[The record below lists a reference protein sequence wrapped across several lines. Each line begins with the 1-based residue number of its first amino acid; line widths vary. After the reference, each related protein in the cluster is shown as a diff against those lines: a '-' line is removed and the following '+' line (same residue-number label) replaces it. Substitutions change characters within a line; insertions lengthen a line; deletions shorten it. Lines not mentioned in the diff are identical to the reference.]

1 MSPNI
6 RSERLAKY
14 FGAVVHGK
22 QSVQDPSN
30 FKRFIEAILDQSDRS
45 NVVQRI
51 ISSQSA
57 LNALRNGLR
66 FNLTP
71 VFINGYT
78 ANLIQY
84 LNNRDVKLLC
94 NGQFL
99 EQLLLIIL
107 EPRTLWGAFLEAFRT
122 RRLEEHAIQA
132 LCWLMTELLSLPTSY
147 GVDVRADA
155 QTVLNDGSLLS
166 SPLAEMRNWSHK
178 IKYCLEMKSSAAT
191 VQDSEITAGGRHD
204 NDFADFRLTAIFPTA
219 DEMGCTEKP
228 FYRRAEDI
236 ALLPNDQRI
245 AGHVDNQFR
254 LLREDMLSELRDD
267 FQVTNGKKKGR
278 RSALHLKNLFLA
290 QIRCTSGGTPSRLRP
305 CTIGVTAQHGLG
317 KLKDLPK
324 DGRKKFLQNTPQF
337 VKHRAFG
344 CLIRDTELVAFATIE
359 RDIDELVSDPPVV
372 MLRISG
378 EEALKKSLLYLK
390 LYHDVEFLL
399 VDTAMF
405 AYEPVLKCLQ
415 ERIELPLT
423 EELFLYEKDQPV
435 QESSLAPWD
444 VVSKLKK
451 EYGCNIQRI
460 LKTSTPVT
468 LDSSQLD
475 SLLAGL
481 TQRVSLI
488 QGPPGTGKSFIG
500 ALLAKALHGNTK
512 DKILVMCYTNHA
524 LDQFLEEL
532 LDIGIDASAMVRLGS
547 KSTGR
552 TEQLGLYKQ
561 HSSYRR
567 DANTWNTI
575 NSLEADGD
583 NQKTALNDS
592 FEAYKN
598 LAANAAS
605 ILDYLEFEEPEY
617 FEALTVPQD
626 ENDMTMVIQGGKA
639 ARKEYLYGR
648 WINNQNAGVYT
659 DLLPRN
665 SRDIWELDIKI
676 REEKDR
682 SWKRALL
689 SEQAESLGVRIA
701 LFDKC
706 QSRLS
711 ATLGEKNRE
720 ILKSKRIIGCTTTA
734 AAMYSE
740 DIRHASPGI
749 VLLEEAGEILESHVL
764 TAMTPETKHL
774 ILIGDH
780 QQLRPKINSYSLST
794 EKGDGYDLNV
804 SLFERL
810 IHAGF
815 PHTTLNKQHRMCP
828 EISSLVRNLTYPG
841 LEDDKKT
848 KNRPRPRGLCDRV
861 IFFHHQNAEDMFN
874 EVSDRRDENSKG
886 SKKNVFEAEIVLK
899 IVKYLG
905 QQGYGTDKL
914 VVLTPYLG
922 QLSLL
927 RDTLSKQNDPVLN
940 DLDSHDLV
948 KAGLLSHAGASHNK
962 RPIKL
967 STVDN
972 FQGEESEIVI
982 ASLTRS
988 NESGDI
994 GFMAAPERLNV
1005 LLSRA
1010 RNVLILVGNSKTFV
1024 SSRKGRKYWKPF
1036 IDQLKEDGH
1045 LYDGLPVQC
1054 EQHPQTN
1061 AILRTVE
1068 DFNRECPDG
1077 GCSAPCGVKLSCGL
1091 HDCPSKCHQL
1101 TDHSKMKCTKIVA
1114 WKCPRGHCLSVSCSQ
1129 AKRSCRFCILED
1141 QVKERKRK
1149 RDLELEAERQR
1160 KQNEYAQQLLEAQE
1174 EAAHL
1179 RRVQRD
1185 VYDEAERARVL
1196 EQTRQEI
1203 EDLRNP
1209 PKLAPLQSPAP
1220 LAPSQSPYQSLSQSP
1235 CLIQNLTSGAATSTI
1250 SNITATGTDSSKTTT
1265 PTRSVEPTS
1274 RQTMPP
1280 PKRSAAKTNWDH
1292 QKEFF
1297 NAQSQEIDKLIDMIG
1312 LESVKEK
1319 FLSSKAQVDVAV
1331 RQNVDLSSYRYGS
1344 VLLGNPG
1351 TGKTTVARLY
1361 AKFLSSMGIIPGDK
1375 FIETTGSRLASDGVK
1390 DCQKIIENL
1399 LKDGGGAIF
1408 IDEAYQ
1414 LVGDGYGGKQV
1425 LDFLLAEVENLTGKI
1440 VFILAGY
1447 QRQMEKFFAH
1457 NPGLPSRF
1465 PHELRFEDFD
1475 DTELMQILVGCI
1487 EKTYK
1492 KQMKVEDNL
1501 GGLYCR
1507 IVARRIGRGRGR
1519 EGFANARAVENA
1531 MAKISKRQAA
1541 RLNQERQQG
1550 SGGKI
1555 DDFFLS
1561 KEDMIGP
1568 NPSQALQSSAAWKKL
1583 QTMIGLD
1590 AVKKTVQAIL
1600 DTMRYN
1606 YQRELDEKPLVEY
1619 GLNKV
1624 FLGNPGTG
1632 KTSIAKIYGQILV
1645 DIGFLSNGEVVVKNP
1660 SDFVGAVIGE
1670 SEKNTKGILASTL
1683 GKVLV
1688 IDEAYGLFAGGT
1700 SDGTGSKSDMFRA
1713 AVIDTIVAE
1722 VQSTPGEDR
1731 CVLLLGYTDRM
1742 EEMFQKVNP
1751 GLSRRFPMD
1760 QAFVFEDF
1768 TSGELDSILDLK
1780 LKEQGFGITDRS
1792 RRVILEMLERSRN
1805 RANFGNAGEI
1815 DNLLNTAKMRY
1826 QKRLS
1831 SATRP
1836 SSVPDSVLD
1845 APDFDED
1852 FDRADREESVAKM
1865 FEGVIGCDGIVAKLE
1880 GYRQM
1885 VQSLRRLDLDPRS
1898 QLPFNFVF
1906 RGPPG
1911 TGKTST
1917 ARKMGQVYY
1926 DLSLLASNEVIE
1938 TSATDLVGQ
1947 YIGHTGPKTQQVLER
1962 GLGKVLF
1969 IDEAYRLAEGQFA
1982 KEAMDEIVDA
1992 ITKPKFAQKLI
2003 IILAGYDKDI
2013 NQLMSVNP
2021 GLTSRF
2027 PESIQFD
2034 PLSSTDCIK
2043 LMYELLLKEKKELS
2057 SKSQAQFDLVCL
2069 ESPDFEF
2076 QNGISERFDKLSE
2089 SAGWANARDVGTVT
2103 KTIFGKTLQS
2113 ASGKRLVLSQDTVLD
2128 ALDSMI
2134 NERSS
2139 RDVYPQKPPSP
2150 IMKARAQ
2157 TDLAIRT
2164 KPSSNSATKVDT
2176 QAPVNGDIASP
2187 TEPDT
2192 AEPETDKPATTK
2204 RDDGVTDEVWAQL
2217 EKKKALAEAKEKEY
2231 LSLKAEEEEKERKV
2245 LELRAAEEKAARE
2258 LEEAKR
2264 RADEEAE
2271 RRLEQARIQHELE
2284 RRRQEEIL
2292 EAIRKQRE
2300 ALAEARR
2307 KEQAV
2312 QAKLRT
2318 MGVCVAGFQWIKQSG
2333 GYRCAGGSHWVS
2345 DAQLGIS

>member
-1 MSPNI
+1 MSTNV

-14 FGAVVHGK
+14 FGAVIHGK
-22 QSVQDPSN
+22 QEVQDLSN
-30 FKRFIEAILDQSDRS
+30 FKRFIEAVLDKS
-45 NVVQRI
+45 NPGIVVQQI
-51 ISSQSA
+51 ISSKSA
-57 LNALRNGLR
+57 LEALQIGLR
-66 FNLTP
+66 LNLTP

-78 ANLIQY
+78 AKLIQY
-84 LNNRDVKLLC
+84 LNHREVKLLC

-107 EPRTLWGAFLEAFRT
+107 EPRILWGAFLEAFRT
-122 RRLEEHAIQA
+122 RKLDEHAIQA
-132 LCWLMTELLSLPTSY
+132 LCWLMTELLSLPASR
-147 GVDVRADA
+147 GVDIRADA
-155 QTVLNDGSLLS
+155 QTILDDGSPFLQ
-166 SPLAEMRNWSHK
+166 
-178 IKYCLEMKSSAAT
+178 MKSPAT
-191 VQDSEITAGGRHD
+191 TLQHSEITAGGRHD

-236 ALLPNDQRI
+236 AALSSGQRI

-267 FQVTNGKKKGR
+267 LQIARGTKKGR
-278 RSALHLKNLFLA
+278 RSAFHLRNLFLA
-290 QIRCTSGGTPSRLRP
+290 RIRCTSGTKDRLRP
-305 CTIGVTAQHGLG
+305 CTIGVTAQYGLE
-317 KLKDLPK
+317 KLTSLSV
-324 DGRKKFLQNTPQF
+324 DGRKDFLKNAPQF
-337 VKHRAFG
+337 VKHRAF
-344 CLIRDTELVAFATIE
+344 
-359 RDIDELVSDPPVV
+359 VV
-372 MLRISG
+372 MLRITG

-390 LYHDVEFLL
+390 LYQDVEFLL

-405 AYEPVLKCLQ
+405 AYEPILKCLQ
-415 ERIELPLT
+415 ERIDMPLT
-423 EELFLYEKDQPV
+423 EELFLYERDQPV
-435 QESSLAPWD
+435 QDSSLAPWK
-444 VVSKLKK
+444 VVNKLKE
-451 EYGCNIQRI
+451 EYGCNVQGT
-460 LKTSTPVT
+460 LKTSMSVT

-500 ALLAKALHGNTK
+500 ALLAKALHDNSK

-524 LDQFLEEL
+524 LDQFLEDL
-532 LDIGIDASAMVRLGS
+532 LDIGINPSDIVRLGS
-547 KSTGR
+547 KSSQR
-552 TEQLGLYKQ
+552 TEPLGLFKQ

-567 DANTWNTI
+567 NQTTWNTI
-575 NSLEADGD
+575 NSLEADG
-583 NQKTALNDS
+583 NEQKDKLHDS
-592 FEAYKN
+592 FQAYKK
-598 LAANAAS
+598 LGANAES

-617 FEALTVPQD
+617 FEALTVPEG
-626 ENDMTMVIQGGKA
+626 ENGMIMVTKRGRPMK
-639 ARKEYLYGR
+639 KNYLYGR
-648 WINNQNAGVYT
+648 WISNQDPGVCS
-659 DLLPRN
+659 DLLPARC
-665 SRDIWELDIKI
+665 RDIWSLDQKI

-701 LFDKC
+701 LFNKC
-706 QSRLS
+706 QTRLS

-815 PHTTLNKQHRMCP
+815 PHTTLSKQHRMCP
-828 EISSLVRNLTYPG
+828 EISSLVRKLTYPD
-841 LEDDKKT
+841 LEDDQKT
-848 KNRPRPRGLCDRV
+848 KNRPQPRGLCDRV
-861 IFFHHQNAEDMFN
+861 IFFHHKNPEDVFV
-874 EVSDRRDENSKG
+874 EVSDRDDENSKG
-886 SKKNVFEAEIVLK
+886 SKRNVFEAEIVLK

-905 QQGYGTDKL
+905 QQGYGTEKL

-927 RDTLSKQNDPVLN
+927 KQTLSKQNDPVLN
-940 DLDSHDLV
+940 DLDSHNLV
-948 KAGLLSHAGASHNK
+948 KAGLMSQAGASHSR

-967 STVDN
+967 STIDN

-988 NESGDI
+988 NNTSDI

-1010 RNVLILVGNSKTFV
+1010 RNVLILVGNSETFV
-1024 SSRKGRKYWKPF
+1024 SSRKGQKHWKPF
-1036 IDQLKEDGH
+1036 IDQLKSEGH
-1045 LYDGLPVQC
+1045 IYDGLPVQC

-1068 DFNRECPDG
+1068 DFDRECPDG
-1077 GCSAPCGVKLSCGL
+1077 GCSTPCGVKLSCGV
-1091 HDCPSKCHQL
+1091 HECPSKCHQL
-1101 TDHSKMKCTKIVA
+1101 TDHSKMKCMKIVK
-1114 WKCPRGHCLSVSCSQ
+1114 WTCPRGHCLSLSCSQ
-1129 AKRSCRFCILED
+1129 VKRSCRFCIQED

-1149 RDLELEAERQR
+1149 RDLELEKERQR
-1160 KQNEYAQQLLEAQE
+1160 KQNERV
-1174 EAAHL
+1174 
-1179 RRVQRD
+1179 RR
-1185 VYDEAERARVL
+1185 DELDDTERARVL
-1196 EQTRQEI
+1196 EQHRQEI

-1209 PKLAPLQSPAP
+1209 PP
-1220 LAPSQSPYQSLSQSP
+1220 
-1235 CLIQNLTSGAATSTI
+1235 TSI
-1250 SNITATGTDSSKTTT
+1250 SSAGIELWNNSNSDSSDTITQS
-1265 PTRSVEPTS
+1265 RSVASDTVTQRASAQPS
-1274 RQTMPP
+1274 RQVMPP
-1280 PKRSAAKTNWDH
+1280 PKISAAKRDWDY
-1292 QKEFF
+1292 QKQFY
-1297 NAQSQEIDKLIDMIG
+1297 NAQSQEIDKLIEMIG
-1312 LESVKEK
+1312 LESVKTK
-1319 FLSSKAQVDVAV
+1319 FLSIKAKVDVSI
-1331 RQNVDLSSYRYGS
+1331 RQNTDLSSHRFGS

-1375 FIETTGSRLASDGVK
+1375 FIETTGSRLANDGVSG
-1390 DCQKIIENL
+1390 CQKTIETL

-1414 LVGDGYGGKQV
+1414 LVGSSFGGTQV
-1425 LDFLLAEVENLTGKI
+1425 LDFLLAEVENLTGKV

-1447 QRQMEKFFAH
+1447 QRPMEKFFAH

-1465 PHELRFEDFD
+1465 PHELKFEDFED
-1475 DTELMQILVGCI
+1475 VELMQILVGWI

-1507 IVARRIGRGRGR
+1507 IVARRIGSGRGR

-1531 MAKISKRQAA
+1531 MSKVSERQAA
-1541 RLNQERQQG
+1541 RLALERRQG
-1550 SGGKI
+1550 SSKI
-1555 DDFFLS
+1555 DDFFFS
-1561 KEDMIGP
+1561 REDMIGP
-1568 NPSQALQSSAAWKKL
+1568 DPSQALKSSNAWKKL

-1590 AVKKTVQAIL
+1590 AVKKTVEAIL

-1619 GLNKV
+1619 SLNKV

-1660 SDFVGAVIGE
+1660 SDFVGSVMGE

-1700 SDGTGSKSDMFRA
+1700 SDGAGSKSDPYRA

-1722 VQSTPGEDR
+1722 VQSTPGDDR
-1731 CVLLLGYTDRM
+1731 CVLLLGYKDLM

-1760 QAFVFEDF
+1760 QAFVFDDF
-1768 TSGELDSILDLK
+1768 TSGELDAILNLK
-1780 LKEQGFGITDRS
+1780 LKEQGFGITDRG
-1792 RRVILEMLERSRN
+1792 RRVVLEMLERARN
-1805 RANFGNAGEI
+1805 RPHFGNAGEI

-1831 SATRP
+1831 SSKRP
-1836 SSVPDSVLD
+1836 GSVPDSILD

-1852 FDRADREESVAKM
+1852 FDRADKKESVAKM
-1865 FEGVIGCDGIVAKLE
+1865 FEGVIGCESIVAKLE
-1880 GYRQM
+1880 GYRQI
-1885 VQSLRRLDLDPRS
+1885 VQSLRRLDLDPRT

-1926 DLSLLASNEVIE
+1926 DMGLLASSEVVE

-1947 YIGHTGPKTQQVLER
+1947 YVGQTGPKTQQVLER

-1969 IDEAYRLAEGQFA
+1969 IDEAYRLAEGHFA
-1982 KEAMDEIVDA
+1982 KEAMDEIVDG
-1992 ITKPKFAQKLI
+1992 ITKPRFAQKLI
-2003 IILAGYDKDI
+2003 IILAGYDSDI
-2013 NQLMSVNP
+2013 NRLMSINP

-2027 PESIQFD
+2027 PESLQFD
-2034 PLSSTDCIK
+2034 PLSPADCIK
-2043 LMYELLLKEKKELS
+2043 LICELLLKEKRDLL

-2076 QNGISERFDKLSE
+2076 TKAMSQRFDRLSKT
-2089 SAGWANARDVGTVT
+2089 AGWANARDVGTLT

-2113 ASGKRLVLSQDTVLD
+2113 SSGKKLVLSKDTVLE

-2134 NERSS
+2134 NERCS
-2139 RDVYPQKPPSP
+2139 REVYPQSPPSTP
-2150 IMKARAQ
+2150 IKMGEQ
-2157 TDLAIRT
+2157 TDLAVRT
-2164 KPSSNSATKVDT
+2164 QPLSKPVTKLENS
-2176 QAPVNGDIASP
+2176 VNGDMASSK
-2187 TEPDT
+2187 ESDMMDS
-2192 AEPETDKPATTK
+2192 ETDKSNTTTI
-2204 RDDGVTDEVWAQL
+2204 RDDGVPDEVWHQL
-2217 EKKKALAEAKEKEY
+2217 EKDKALAEAKEKEY
-2231 LSLKAEEEEKERKV
+2231 LRLKEEEKEQQKKMLKLK
-2245 LELRAAEEKAARE
+2245 LEEEKAARE
-2258 LEEAKR
+2258 LQDAKR
-2264 RADEEAE
+2264 KADEEAQ
-2271 RRLEQARIQHELE
+2271 RRHEEALRQHELE
-2284 RRRQEEIL
+2284 RRRQEAIL
-2292 EAIRKQRE
+2292 EKLRKQQE
-2300 ALAEARR
+2300 ALEEARR
-2307 KEQAV
+2307 KEQAN
-2312 QAKLRT
+2312 QMKLRS
-2318 MGVCVAGFQWIKQSG
+2318 MGVCVAGYQWLKQIG
-2333 GYRCAGGSHWVS
+2333 GYRCAGGAHWVS
-2345 DAQLGIS
+2345 DAQLGSS

>member
-1 MSPNI
+1 MSTNI

-14 FGAVVHGK
+14 FGAVIYGK
-22 QSVQDPSN
+22 QEVRDQNN
-30 FKRFIEAILDQSDRS
+30 FKRFIEAVLDQNDPSI
-45 NVVQRI
+45 VVQRI

-57 LNALRNGLR
+57 LNALQNGLR

-71 VFINGYT
+71 LFINGHT
-78 ANLIQY
+78 AKLIQY
-84 LNNRDVKLLC
+84 LNHPEVKLLC

-99 EQLLLIIL
+99 EQLLLVIL

-122 RRLEEHAIQA
+122 RKLEDHAIHA
-132 LCWLMTELLSLPTSY
+132 LCWLMTELLSLPSSC
-147 GVDVRADA
+147 GVDVRDDA
-155 QTVLNDGSLLS
+155 QTVLNDGSLFS
-166 SPLAEMRNWSHK
+166 SPSVDIRNLGHK
-178 IKYCLEMKSSAAT
+178 IKYRLEMKSSAT
-191 VQDSEITAGGRHD
+191 IVQHSEVTAGGRHD
-204 NDFADFRLTAIFPTA
+204 NDFPDFRSTAIFPTA
-219 DEMGCTEKP
+219 DEMSCTEKP

-236 ALLPNDQRI
+236 TQLSNGQRI
-245 AGHVDNQFR
+245 AAHVDNQFR

-267 FQVTNGKKKGR
+267 LQIARGTKKGR
-278 RSALHLKNLFLA
+278 RSAFHLKNLFLNH
-290 QIRCTSGGTPSRLRP
+290 ISCTSGPQNRLRP
-305 CTIGVTAQHGLG
+305 CTIGVIAQSGLER
-317 KLKDLPK
+317 LKNLSE
-324 DGRKKFLQNTPQF
+324 DGRKKFLKNTPQF

-344 CLIRDTELVAFATIE
+344 CLVRETEIVAFATIE
-359 RDIDELVSDPPVV
+359 REIDELVSDPPVV
-372 MLRISG
+372 MLRIAG
-378 EEALKKSLLYLK
+378 QEALKKSLLYLK
-390 LYHDVEFLL
+390 LYNDVEFLL

-405 AYEPVLKCLQ
+405 AYEPILKCLQ
-415 ERIELPLT
+415 ERVDLPLT
-423 EELFLYEKDQPV
+423 EELFLYERDQPV
-435 QESSLAPWD
+435 KDSSLVPWN
-444 VVSKLKK
+444 VVDKLKK
-451 EYGCNIQRI
+451 EYGCNIQDI
-460 LKTSTPVT
+460 LQTSMPVT

-500 ALLAKALHGNTK
+500 ALLAKALNDNTK

-524 LDQFLEEL
+524 LDQFLEDL
-532 LDIGIDASAMVRLGS
+532 LDIGIDPSAIVRLGS
-547 KSTGR
+547 KSSQRTGP
-552 TEQLGLYKQ
+552 LGLFNQ
-561 HSSYRR
+561 QSSYRR
-567 DANTWNTI
+567 DQTTWNTI
-575 NSLEADGD
+575 NSLETDG
-583 NQKTALNDS
+583 NEQMHSLNDS
-592 FEAYKN
+592 FQEYKN

-617 FEALTVPQD
+617 FAALTVPED
-626 ENDMTMVIQGGKA
+626 EFGMTKVDEHGKA
-639 ARKEYLYGR
+639 IRKDYLYGR
-648 WINNQNAGVYT
+648 WINNQTSGVYS
-659 DLLPRN
+659 DLLPDDCQRV
-665 SRDIWELDIKI
+665 WALDQKI

-689 SEQAESLGVRIA
+689 SEQAESLSVKIA

-711 ATLGEKNRE
+711 ATLGAKNRE

-780 QQLRPKINSYSLST
+780 QQLRPKINSYSLSI

-815 PHTTLNKQHRMCP
+815 PHTTLSKQHRMCP

-841 LEDDKKT
+841 LEDDRKT
-848 KNRPRPRGLCDRV
+848 KNRPKPRGLCDRV
-861 IFFHHQNAEDMFN
+861 IFFHHQNPEDILV
-874 EVSDRRDENSKG
+874 EISDRRDENSKG
-886 SKKNVFEAEIVLK
+886 SKRNLFEAEIVLK

-927 RDTLSKQNDPVLN
+927 KDTLGKQNDPVLN
-940 DLDSHDLV
+940 DIDSYDLV
-948 KAGLLSHAGASHNK
+948 KAGLMSQASASHSK
-962 RPIKL
+962 RQIKL
-967 STVDN
+967 STIDN

-988 NESGDI
+988 NKTGDI

-1010 RNVLILVGNSKTFV
+1010 RNVLILVGNSETFV
-1024 SSRKGRKYWKPF
+1024 SSRKGQKHWKPF
-1036 IDQLKEDGH
+1036 IDQLKSDGH

-1061 AILRTVE
+1061 TILRIVE

-1077 GCSAPCGVKLSCGL
+1077 GCSAPCGVKLSCGV
-1091 HDCPSKCHQL
+1091 HECPSKCHQL
-1101 TDHSKMKCTKIVA
+1101 ADHSKMKCTRIVK
-1114 WKCPRGHCLSVSCSQ
+1114 WKCPRGHSLSVSCSQ
-1129 AKRSCRFCILED
+1129 TKRSCRSCILED
-1141 QVKERKRK
+1141 QVKERKQK
-1149 RDLELEAERQR
+1149 RDLELETERQK
-1160 KQNEYAQQLLEAQE
+1160 KQNEYARQLAEAQE

-1179 RRVQRD
+1179 RRVRC
-1185 VYDEAERARVL
+1185 DEFDDAERERVL
-1196 EQTRQEI
+1196 EQHRRDI
-1203 EDLRNP
+1203 EDLKNP
-1209 PKLAPLQSPAP
+1209 PRPVSP
-1220 LAPSQSPYQSLSQSP
+1220 QRRLSFGETAS
-1235 CLIQNLTSGAATSTI
+1235 TSSTVTEA
-1250 SNITATGTDSSKTTT
+1250 SSDSSN
-1265 PTRSVEPTS
+1265 PITRSPSVEPTS
-1274 RQTMPP
+1274 QQVIPPQKTSIPLQKTSMPP
-1280 PKRSAAKTNWDH
+1280 QKTSAAKKDWEYRKT
-1292 QKEFF
+1292 FF

-1312 LESVKEK
+1312 LESVKTK
-1319 FLSSKAQVDVAV
+1319 FLSIKARVDVAI
-1331 RQNVDLSSYRYGS
+1331 RQNIDLSRDRFGS

-1351 TGKTTVARLY
+1351 SGKTTIARLY

-1375 FIETTGSRLASDGVK
+1375 FIETTGSRLANDGVSG
-1390 DCQKIIENL
+1390 CQKTIETL

-1414 LVGDGYGGKQV
+1414 LVGSNLGGTQV
-1425 LDFLLAEVENLTGKI
+1425 LDFLLAEVENLTGKV

-1447 QRQMEKFFAH
+1447 QRPMEKFFAH

-1465 PHELRFEDFD
+1465 PHELKFEDFD

-1487 EKTYK
+1487 EKTYR

-1507 IVARRIGRGRGR
+1507 IVARRVGRGRGR

-1531 MAKISKRQAA
+1531 MSKISERQAA
-1541 RLNQERQQG
+1541 RLSRERQQG
-1550 SGGKI
+1550 GRKV
-1555 DDFFLS
+1555 DDFFLTN
-1561 KEDMIGP
+1561 EDMIGP
-1568 NPSQALQSSAAWKKL
+1568 DPSQALKSSNAWQKL

-1590 AVKKTVQAIL
+1590 AVKKTVEAIL

-1619 GLNKV
+1619 SLNKV

-1660 SDFVGAVIGE
+1660 SDFVGSVIGE
-1670 SEKNTKGILASTL
+1670 SEKNAKGILASTL

-1700 SDGTGSKSDMFRA
+1700 SNGAGSNSDQYRA

-1722 VQSTPGEDR
+1722 VQSTPGDDR
-1731 CVLLLGYTDRM
+1731 CVLLLGYKDLM

-1751 GLSRRFPMD
+1751 GLSRRFPLD
-1760 QAFVFEDF
+1760 QAFIFEDF
-1768 TSGELDSILDLK
+1768 TSNELDAILDLK
-1780 LKEQGFGITDRS
+1780 LKEQGFGVTDRG
-1792 RRVILEMLERSRN
+1792 RRVVLEMLERSRN
-1805 RANFGNAGEI
+1805 RPHFGNAGEI
-1815 DNLLNTAKMRY
+1815 DNLLNSAKMRY

-1831 SATRP
+1831 SIKRP

-1852 FDRADREESVAKM
+1852 FDRADKKESVAKM
-1865 FEGVIGCDGIVAKLE
+1865 FEGVIGCEDVVAKLE

-1885 VQSLRRLDLDPRS
+1885 VQSLRRLDMDPRS

-1926 DLSLLASNEVIE
+1926 DMGLLASSEVVE

-1947 YIGHTGPKTQQVLER
+1947 YVGQTGPKTQQVLER

-1969 IDEAYRLAEGQFA
+1969 IDEAYRLAEGPFA
-1982 KEAMDEIVDA
+1982 KEAMDEIVDG

-2003 IILAGYDKDI
+2003 IILAGYDEDI
-2013 NQLMSVNP
+2013 NRLMSINP

-2027 PESIQFD
+2027 PESLQFH
-2034 PLSSTDCIK
+2034 PLSPADCIK
-2043 LMYELLLKEKKELS
+2043 LICELLQKEKKDLS
-2057 SKSQAQFDLVCL
+2057 SKSQAQFDIVCV

-2076 QNGISERFDKLSE
+2076 NRGMSQRFDRLSKT
-2089 SAGWANARDVGTVT
+2089 AGWANARDVGTLT

-2113 ASGKRLVLSQDTVLD
+2113 SSGRKLVLSKDTVLD

-2139 RDVYPQKPPSP
+2139 REVYPQNASST
-2150 IMKARAQ
+2150 AAQ
-2157 TDLAIRT
+2157 KDLAIRT
-2164 KPSSNSATKVDT
+2164 QLSSKPVTKLENQGSVNKDVASNKKPETMD
-2176 QAPVNGDIASP
+2176 
-2187 TEPDT
+2187 
-2192 AEPETDKPATTK
+2192 PETDSSTATTK
-2204 RDDGVTDEVWAQL
+2204 RDAGVTDEVWYQL
-2217 EKKKALAEAKEKEY
+2217 QKDMLLAKAKEDEYLRLKEEEQEKEKEI
-2231 LSLKAEEEEKERKV
+2231 LKLKAEEE
-2245 LELRAAEEKAARE
+2245 KAAQE
-2258 LEEAKR
+2258 LEDAKR
-2264 RADEEAE
+2264 RADEDAK
-2271 RRLEQARIQHELE
+2271 RRHEQARLQHELE
-2284 RRRQEEIL
+2284 RRRQE
-2292 EAIRKQRE
+2292 AIIEKLRKQRE
-2300 ALAEARR
+2300 ALDEARR
-2307 KEQAV
+2307 KEQANQV
-2312 QAKLRT
+2312 KLRA
-2318 MGVCVAGFQWIKQSG
+2318 MGVCVMGYRWIKSAG
-2333 GYRCAGGSHWVS
+2333 GYRCAGGAHWVT
-2345 DAQLGIS
+2345 DAQLESS

>member
-1 MSPNI
+1 MSIN
-6 RSERLAKY
+6 RSGRLSKY
-14 FGAVVHGK
+14 FGTVVNGK
-22 QSVQDPSN
+22 QEIQNQND
-30 FKRFIEAILDQSDRS
+30 FKRFIEAILDQ
-45 NVVQRI
+45 NGPGIVVQRV
-51 ISSQSA
+51 ISSQ
-57 LNALRNGLR
+57 NALSAFRNGLR

-78 ANLIQY
+78 AKLIQY
-84 LNNRDVKLLC
+84 LNHREIKLLC

-122 RRLEEHAIQA
+122 RKLEDHAIQA
-132 LCWLMTELLSLPTSY
+132 LCWLMTELLSLPSSC
-147 GVDVRADA
+147 GVDIRADTQA
-155 QTVLNDGSLLS
+155 VLDDGSLFS
-166 SPLAEMRNWSHK
+166 SSSIDIRNFGHK
-178 IKYCLEMKSSAAT
+178 IKHCLEMKSSAT
-191 VQDSEITAGGRHD
+191 TLQNSEITAGGRHD
-204 NDFADFRLTAIFPTA
+204 NDFADFRLTAIFPTT
-219 DEMGCTEKP
+219 DEMGCMEKP

-236 ALLPNDQRI
+236 VQLPSDQRI

-254 LLREDMLSELRDD
+254 LLREDMLSELRDNI
-267 FQVTNGKKKGR
+267 QVAKGTKKGR
-278 RSALHLKNLFLA
+278 RSTFHLRNLFLA
-290 QIRCTSGGTPSRLRP
+290 HICCTSKTSNRLRP
-305 CTIGVTAQHGLG
+305 CTIGVTAQSGLERLT
-317 KLKDLPK
+317 KLPVDN
-324 DGRKKFLQNTPQF
+324 RKRFLRDTPQF

-344 CLIRDTELVAFATIE
+344 CLIRGTEIVAFATIE
-359 RDIDELVSDPPVV
+359 RDIDELVTDPPVV
-372 MLRISG
+372 MLRITG

-390 LYHDVEFLL
+390 LYSDVEYLL

-405 AYEPVLKCLQ
+405 AYEPILRCLQ

-423 EELFLYEKDQPV
+423 EELILYERNQPV
-435 QESSLAPWD
+435 KDSSLVPRNL
-444 VVSKLKK
+444 VNKLKG
-451 EYGCNIQRI
+451 EYGCNVQST
-460 LKTSTPVT
+460 LGTSKPVT

-524 LDQFLEEL
+524 LDQFLEDL
-532 LDIGIDASAMVRLGS
+532 LDIGIDSSAIVRLGS
-547 KSTGR
+547 KSTPR
-552 TEQLGLYKQ
+552 TEPLGLFKQ

-567 DANTWNTI
+567 SQSTWSTI
-575 NSLEADGD
+575 NALEEDGYEQRQSL
-583 NQKTALNDS
+583 DS
-592 FEAYKN
+592 SFQEYKS
-598 LAANAAS
+598 LVANAAS

-617 FEALTVPQD
+617 FTALTVPED
-626 ENDMTMVIQGGKA
+626 ENGMTMVTKGGKSI
-639 ARKEYLYGR
+639 KKSYLYER
-648 WINNQNAGVYT
+648 WIRNEDPGVCT
-659 DLLPRN
+659 DILPAHC
-665 SRDIWELDIKI
+665 RDIWALDQKI
-676 REEKDR
+676 RGEKER

-689 SEQAESLGVRIA
+689 SEQAESLSVSIA

-711 ATLGEKNRE
+711 ATLGERNRE

-740 DIRHASPGI
+740 DIIHASPGI

-764 TAMTPETKHL
+764 TAMTPDTKHL

-780 QQLRPKINSYSLST
+780 QQLRPKINSYTLST

-815 PHTTLNKQHRMCP
+815 PHTTLMKQHRMCP
-828 EISSLVRNLTYPG
+828 EISNLVRNLTYPG

-848 KNRPRPRGLCDRV
+848 KNRPPPRGLCDRI
-861 IFFHHQNAEDMFN
+861 IFFHHKNPEDIVS

-886 SKKNVFEAEIVLK
+886 SKRNSFEAEIVLK

-927 RDTLSKQNDPVLN
+927 RETLSKQNDPILN
-940 DLDSHDLV
+940 DFDSHDLV
-948 KAGLLSHAGASHNK
+948 KAGLLSRAGASHSK
-962 RPIKL
+962 RQINL
-967 STVDN
+967 STIDN

-988 NESGDI
+988 NKTGDI

-1010 RNVLILVGNSKTFV
+1010 RNVLILVGNSETFV
-1024 SSRKGRKYWKPF
+1024 SSRKGQKHWIPF
-1036 IDQLKEDGH
+1036 IDQLKSEGH
-1045 LYDGLPVQC
+1045 LYDGLPVHC

-1061 AILRTVE
+1061 AILRTVD
-1068 DFNRECPDG
+1068 DFARECPDG
-1077 GCSAPCGVKLSCGL
+1077 GCSAPCGAKLSCGV
-1091 HDCPSKCHQL
+1091 HECPSKCHQL
-1101 TDHSKMKCTKIVA
+1101 ADHSKMKCTRPVE
-1114 WKCPRGHCLSVSCSQ
+1114 WKCSRGHTLHLPCSQ

-1141 QVKERKRK
+1141 QVKERRRK
-1149 RDLELEAERQR
+1149 RDLELETERQK
-1160 KQNEYAQQLLEAQE
+1160 KQTEYARQLAEAQE

-1179 RRVQRD
+1179 KRLRRD
-1185 VYDEAERARVL
+1185 EYDDAERARVL
-1196 EQTRQEI
+1196 EQHRQEI
-1203 EDLRNP
+1203 ENLKNLPRP
-1209 PKLAPLQSPAP
+1209 TSP
-1220 LAPSQSPYQSLSQSP
+1220 QRKTSPGIIASAISA
-1235 CLIQNLTSGAATSTI
+1235 IREASTY
-1250 SNITATGTDSSKTTT
+1250 
-1265 PTRSVEPTS
+1265 RSVTVTPS
-1274 RQTMPP
+1274 PSVKSPSGQVMPAQ
-1280 PKRSAAKTNWDH
+1280 KTSAAKNDWEH
-1292 QKEFF
+1292 QKKFY

-1312 LESVKEK
+1312 LESVKAK
-1319 FLSSKAQVDVAV
+1319 FLSIKDKVDVAT
-1331 RQNVDLSSYRYGS
+1331 RQNIDLSRDRYGS

-1351 TGKTTVARLY
+1351 SGKTTVARLY

-1375 FIETTGSRLASDGVK
+1375 FIETTGSRLANDGISG
-1390 DCQKIIENL
+1390 CQKTIDTL

-1414 LVGDGYGGKQV
+1414 LVGGSFGGTQV
-1425 LDFLLAEVENLTGKI
+1425 LDFLLAEIENHTGKV

-1447 QRQMEKFFAH
+1447 QRPMEKFFAH
-1457 NPGLPSRF
+1457 NPGLLSRF
-1465 PHELRFEDFD
+1465 PHEFKFEDFD

-1487 EKTYK
+1487 EKTYR

-1507 IVARRIGRGRGR
+1507 IVARRVGNGRGR

-1531 MAKISKRQAA
+1531 MSKIS
-1541 RLNQERQQG
+1541 ERQTSRISLERRQG
-1550 SGGKI
+1550 GSKV

-1568 NPSQALQSSAAWKKL
+1568 DPSQALKSSNAWQKL
-1583 QTMIGLD
+1583 QTMIGLE
-1590 AVKKTVQAIL
+1590 AVKKTVEAII

-1619 GLNKV
+1619 NLNKV

-1645 DIGFLSNGEVVVKNP
+1645 DIGCLSNGEVVVKNP
-1660 SDFVGAVIGE
+1660 SDFVGSVMGE
-1670 SEKNTKGILASTL
+1670 SENNTKGILASTL

-1700 SDGTGSKSDMFRA
+1700 SDGASSKSDPYRA

-1722 VQSTPGEDR
+1722 VQSTPGDDR
-1731 CVLLLGYTDRM
+1731 CVLVLGYKDLM

-1751 GLSRRFPMD
+1751 GLSRRFPID

-1768 TSGELDSILDLK
+1768 TSSELGAILNLK
-1780 LKEQGFGITDRS
+1780 LKEQGFDITDIG
-1792 RRVILEMLERSRN
+1792 RRVVLEMLERARN
-1805 RANFGNAGEI
+1805 RPHFGNAGEI
-1815 DNLLNTAKMRY
+1815 DNLLNTAKMQY

-1831 SATRP
+1831 STKRP

-1852 FDRADREESVAKM
+1852 FDRADKPDSVAKL
-1865 FEGVIGCDGIVAKLE
+1865 FEGVIGCEDIITKLE
-1880 GYRQM
+1880 SYRQM
-1885 VQSLRRLDLDPRS
+1885 VQSLRRLGMDPRR
-1898 QLPFNFVF
+1898 QVPFNFVF

-1926 DLSLLASNEVIE
+1926 DMGLLASSEVVE

-1947 YIGHTGPKTQQVLER
+1947 YIGQTGPKTQQVLER

-1969 IDEAYRLAEGQFA
+1969 IDEAYRLAEGNFA
-1982 KEAMDEIVDA
+1982 KEAMDEIVDG
-1992 ITKPKFAQKLI
+1992 ITKPRFAQKMI
-2003 IILAGYDKDI
+2003 IILAGYDEDI
-2013 NQLMSVNP
+2013 NRLMSINL

-2027 PESIQFD
+2027 PESLQFD
-2034 PLSSTDCIK
+2034 PLSPADCVK
-2043 LMYELLLKEKKELS
+2043 LMCELLLKEKRDLS
-2057 SKSQAQFDLVCL
+2057 SKSQAQFDLACL
-2069 ESPDFEF
+2069 ESPDFKF
-2076 QNGISERFDKLSE
+2076 MKGMSERFDKLSKT
-2089 SAGWANARDVGTVT
+2089 AGWANARDVGTLT
-2103 KTIFGKTLQS
+2103 NTIFGKTLQAS
-2113 ASGKRLVLSQDTVLD
+2113 SGKRLTLSKDTVFEV
-2128 ALDSMI
+2128 LDSMI

-2139 RDVYPQKPPSP
+2139 REVYPQTPLSIATKPREQ
-2150 IMKARAQ
+2150 I
-2157 TDLAIRT
+2157 DLAIRT
-2164 KPSSNSATKVDT
+2164 KPLSK
-2176 QAPVNGDIASP
+2176 PV
-2187 TEPDT
+2187 TELDSQDSINEDMTSKKEP
-2192 AEPETDKPATTK
+2192 AAMEPEANKSTATTN
-2204 RDDGVTDEVWAQL
+2204 RDSGVTDEVWCQL
-2217 EKKKALAEAKEKEY
+2217 EEDKALAEAKEKEC
-2231 LSLKAEEEEKERKV
+2231 LRLKKEEEEQEKEILKLKAE
-2245 LELRAAEEKAARE
+2245 EEKAARE
-2258 LEEAKR
+2258 LEEAR
-2264 RADEEAE
+2264 RKADEEAK
-2271 RRLEQARIQHELE
+2271 RRHEQARLQHELE
-2284 RRRQEEIL
+2284 RRRQETIL
-2292 EAIRKQRE
+2292 ETLRKQKA

-2307 KEQAV
+2307 KEQAN
-2312 QAKLRT
+2312 QAKLRS

-2333 GYRCAGGSHWVS
+2333 GYRCAGGFHWVS

>member
-1 MSPNI
+1 MSTNI
-6 RSERLAKY
+6 RSTRLRKY
-14 FGAVVHGK
+14 FGSVVHGN
-22 QSVQDPSN
+22 QAVQDLNN
-30 FKRFIEAILDQSDRS
+30 FKRFIEAILDQGDPSI
-45 NVVQRI
+45 VVQRV
-51 ISSQSA
+51 ISSQNA

-78 ANLIQY
+78 AKLIQY
-84 LNNRDVKLLC
+84 LDHREVKLLC

-107 EPRTLWGAFLEAFRT
+107 EPRTLWGAFLEAFRN
-122 RRLEEHAIQA
+122 RKLEDHAIQA
-132 LCWLMTELLSLPTSY
+132 LCWLMTELLSLPPSC
-147 GVDVRADA
+147 GVDIRADA
-155 QTVLNDGSLLS
+155 QAVLDDGSLSS
-166 SPLAEMRNWSHK
+166 SPSVDIRNLGHK
-178 IKYCLEMKSSAAT
+178 IRYYLDMKSPT
-191 VQDSEITAGGRHD
+191 TLQHSEITGGGRHD
-204 NDFADFRLTAIFPTA
+204 NDFSDFRLTAIFPTA

-228 FYRRAEDI
+228 FYRRADDI
-236 ALLPNDQRI
+236 AQLPSGQRI

-267 FQVTNGKKKGR
+267 FQIAKGTKNGR
-278 RSALHLKNLFLA
+278 RPAFHLKNLVLA
-290 QIRCTSGGTPSRLRP
+290 QVCCTSGTSNHLRP
-305 CTIGVTAQHGLG
+305 CTIGVTAKSGLE
-317 KLKDLPK
+317 KLNNLSA
-324 DGRKKFLQNTPQF
+324 DGRKSFLKETPHF

-344 CLIRDTELVAFATIE
+344 CLISDAEIVAFATIE
-359 RDIDELVSDPPVV
+359 RDIDQLISDPPVV
-372 MLRISG
+372 MLRITG
-378 EEALKKSLLYLK
+378 EEALKKSLLSLK
-390 LYHDVEFLL
+390 LYNEVEFLV

-405 AYEPVLKCLQ
+405 AYEPILRCLK

-423 EELFLYEKDQPV
+423 EELFLYERDQPV
-435 QESSLAPWD
+435 KDSSLAPWNM
-444 VVSKLKK
+444 VNKLKRK
-451 EYGCNIQRI
+451 HGCNIQST
-460 LKTSTPVT
+460 LQTSNPVT

-500 ALLAKALHGNTK
+500 ALLAKALHDNTK

-532 LDIGIDASAMVRLGS
+532 LDIGIDSSAIVRLGS
-547 KSTGR
+547 KSTR
-552 TEQLGLYKQ
+552 LTEPLGLFKQ

-567 DANTWNTI
+567 DQATWNTI
-575 NSLEADGD
+575 RALETEGNEQRDTLNS
-583 NQKTALNDS
+583 S
-592 FEAYKN
+592 FQSYKN
-598 LAANAAS
+598 LTANTAS

-617 FEALTVPQD
+617 FAALTVPED
-626 ENDMTMVIQGGKA
+626 ENGMTMITKRGGVF
-639 ARKEYLYGR
+639 GR
-648 WINNQNAGVYT
+648 QHSIVRQM
-659 DLLPRN
+659 PKP
-665 SRDIWELDIKI
+665 S
-676 REEKDR
+676 
-682 SWKRALL
+682 KRYA
-689 SEQAESLGVRIA
+689 
-701 LFDKC
+701 
-706 QSRLS
+706 
-711 ATLGEKNRE
+711 GEKNRE

-780 QQLRPKINSYSLST
+780 QQLRPKINSYSLSV

-810 IHAGF
+810 IVAGF
-815 PHTTLNKQHRMCP
+815 PHTTLIKQHRMCP
-828 EISSLVRNLTYPG
+828 EVSSLVRNLTYPG
-841 LEDDKKT
+841 LEDDQET

-861 IFFHHQNAEDMFN
+861 IFLHHQNLEDAFFQI
-874 EVSDRRDENSKG
+874 SDRRDENSKG
-886 SKKNVFEAEIVLK
+886 SKRNAFEAEIVLK

-927 RDTLSKQNDPVLN
+927 KETLSKQNDPVLN
-940 DLDSHDLV
+940 DLNSYDLV
-948 KAGLLSHAGASHNK
+948 KAGLLSHASASHSK

-967 STVDN
+967 STIDN

-988 NESGDI
+988 NKTGDI

-1005 LLSRA
+1005 LISRA
-1010 RNVLILVGNSKTFV
+1010 RNVLILVGNSETFV
-1024 SSRKGRKYWKPF
+1024 SSRKGQKHWKPF
-1036 IDQLKEDGH
+1036 IDQLKSEGH
-1045 LYDGLPVQC
+1045 LYDGLPIQC

-1061 AILRTVE
+1061 AILRTAE
-1068 DFNRECPDG
+1068 DFKRECPDG
-1077 GCSAPCGVKLSCGL
+1077 GCSAPCGVKLSCGI
-1091 HDCPSKCHQL
+1091 HECPSKCHQIV
-1101 TDHSKMKCTKIVA
+1101 DHSKMKCTKIVK
-1114 WKCPRGHCLSVSCSQ
+1114 WKCPRGHDLSLACSQ
-1129 AKRSCRFCILED
+1129 AKHSCRLCVLDD

-1149 RDLELEAERQR
+1149 RDLELESERQKKR
-1160 KQNEYAQQLLEAQE
+1160 SEYARQLAEAQD
-1174 EAAHL
+1174 EASHL
-1179 RRVQRD
+1179 RRVRRD
-1185 VYDEAERARVL
+1185 ESDNAERARVL
-1196 EQTRQEI
+1196 EQCRQVI
-1203 EDLRNP
+1203 EDLKNP
-1209 PKLAPLQSPAP
+1209 PRQTSTRRKSSSGIIASTPSTTTEATPDSSIAITQSPA
-1220 LAPSQSPYQSLSQSP
+1220 
-1235 CLIQNLTSGAATSTI
+1235 
-1250 SNITATGTDSSKTTT
+1250 
-1265 PTRSVEPTS
+1265 VEPTS
-1274 RQTMPP
+1274 RQVMHAQKT
-1280 PKRSAAKTNWDH
+1280 SATKTEWEYE
-1292 QKEFF
+1292 KKFS
-1297 NAQSQEIDKLIDMIG
+1297 NAQSQQIDKLIDMVG
-1312 LESVKEK
+1312 LESVKRK
-1319 FLSSKAQVDVAV
+1319 FLSIKDEVDVSI
-1331 RQNVDLSSYRYGS
+1331 RQNIDLGRGRFGS

-1361 AKFLSSMGIIPGDK
+1361 AEFLSSTGIVPGDN
-1375 FIETTGSRLASDGVK
+1375 FIETTGSRLANDGVSG
-1390 DCQKIIENL
+1390 CQKTIETL

-1414 LVGDGYGGKQV
+1414 LVSGSFGGTQV
-1425 LDFLLAEVENLTGKI
+1425 LDFLLAEVENLTGKV

-1447 QRQMEKFFAH
+1447 QRPMEKFFAH

-1465 PHELRFEDFD
+1465 PHELKFEDFD
-1475 DTELMQILVGCI
+1475 DSELMQILIGCI
-1487 EKTYK
+1487 EKKYQ

-1507 IVARRIGRGRGR
+1507 IVARRVGRGRGR

-1531 MAKISKRQAA
+1531 FSKITERQAA
-1541 RLNQERQQG
+1541 RVALERRQG
-1550 SGGKI
+1550 GSKV

-1568 NPSQALQSSAAWKKL
+1568 DPSQALKSSKAWQKL
-1583 QTMIGLD
+1583 HSMIGLD
-1590 AVKKTVQAIL
+1590 AVKKTVEAIL

-1619 GLNKV
+1619 SLNKV

-1660 SDFVGAVIGE
+1660 ADFVGSVIGG
-1670 SEKNTKGILASTL
+1670 SEENTKGILASTL

-1700 SDGTGSKSDMFRA
+1700 SDGATSGSDQYRA

-1722 VQSTPGEDR
+1722 VQSTPGDDR
-1731 CVLLLGYTDRM
+1731 CVLLLGYKDLM

-1768 TSGELDSILDLK
+1768 TSSELDAILNLK
-1780 LKEQGFGITDRS
+1780 LKEQGFGITDRG
-1792 RRVILEMLERSRN
+1792 RRVVLEMLERSRN
-1805 RANFGNAGEI
+1805 RPHFGNAGEI

-1831 SATRP
+1831 LIKRP
-1836 SSVPDSVLD
+1836 GSVPDSILD
-1845 APDFDED
+1845 ASDFDEE
-1852 FDRADREESVAKM
+1852 FDRADKKERVAKM
-1865 FEGVIGCDGIVAKLE
+1865 FEGIIGCEDIVAKLE
-1880 GYRQM
+1880 GYRRM
-1885 VQSLRRLDLDPRS
+1885 VQRLRLLDMDPRT

-1926 DLSLLASNEVIE
+1926 DMGFLASNEVVE

-1947 YIGHTGPKTQQVLER
+1947 YVGQTAPKTQQVLER
-1962 GLGKVLF
+1962 SLGKVLF
-1969 IDEAYRLAEGQFA
+1969 IDEAYRLAEGYFA

-1992 ITKPKFAQKLI
+1992 ITKPRFAQKLI
-2003 IILAGYDKDI
+2003 IILAGYDEDI
-2013 NQLMSVNP
+2013 NRLMSINP

-2034 PLSSTDCIK
+2034 PLSPTDCVK
-2043 LMYELLLKEKKELS
+2043 LMRELLLKEKRDLL

-2069 ESPDFEF
+2069 ESPDFDFMEGMS
-2076 QNGISERFDKLSE
+2076 QRFDILSKT
-2089 SAGWANARDVGTVT
+2089 AGWANARDVETLT
-2103 KTIFGKTLQS
+2103 KTIFGKSLQS
-2113 ASGKRLVLSQDTVLD
+2113 STEKRLTLSNDTVLE

-2139 RDVYPQKPPSP
+2139 REVYPQNSRSTTKP
-2150 IMKARAQ
+2150 IER

-2164 KPSSNSATKVDT
+2164 QPLSKPVTKLDNQGSVNENVASSEKPDKKE
-2176 QAPVNGDIASP
+2176 P
-2187 TEPDT
+2187 EPDNFTT
-2192 AEPETDKPATTK
+2192 AATK
-2204 RDDGVTDEVWAQL
+2204 RDAGVTDEVWHRL
-2217 EKKKALAEAKEKEY
+2217 EKHKALAEGKEKKY
-2231 LSLKAEEEEKERKV
+2231 LYLKEEEEAKRKEILKLKAEEEMTT
-2245 LELRAAEEKAARE
+2245 RE
-2258 LEEAKR
+2258 LEDAKRKADEDAKR
-2264 RADEEAE
+2264 RH
-2271 RRLEQARIQHELE
+2271 EQARLQHELE
-2284 RRRQEEIL
+2284 RRRQEAIL
-2292 EAIRKQRE
+2292 ETLRKQRE

-2307 KEQAV
+2307 KEQAN
-2312 QAKLRT
+2312 QAKLQNL
-2318 MGVCVAGFQWIKQSG
+2318 GVCVAGYRWIKQSG
-2333 GYRCAGGSHWVS
+2333 GYRCAGGTHWVS
-2345 DAQLGIS
+2345 DAQLGSS

>member
-1 MSPNI
+1 MSQNI

-14 FGAVVHGK
+14 FKEVVQGK
-22 QSVQDPSN
+22 HEVQDQNS
-30 FKRFIEAILDQSDRS
+30 FKRFIEATLDQGDPSI
-45 NVVQRI
+45 VVQRI

-71 VFINGYT
+71 TFINGYT
-78 ANLIQY
+78 AKFIQY
-84 LNNRDVKLLC
+84 LNHREVKLLC

-122 RRLEEHAIQA
+122 RKLEDHATHT
-132 LCWLMTELLSLPTSY
+132 LCWLMAELLSLPPSCR
-147 GVDVRADA
+147 VDVRADA
-155 QTVLNDGSLLS
+155 QTVLKDGSLFS
-166 SPLAEMRNWSHK
+166 SPSVDIRNLGHK
-178 IKYCLEMKSSAAT
+178 IRYLLEMKSHAT
-191 VQDSEITAGGRHD
+191 TVEDSEITAGGRHD
-204 NDFADFRLTAIFPTA
+204 NDFADFRLTAILPTA

-236 ALLPNDQRI
+236 AQLSSGQRI

-254 LLREDMLSELRDD
+254 LLREDMLSELREDL
-267 FQVTNGKKKGR
+267 QIATGTKKGR
-278 RSALHLKNLFLA
+278 RSAFHLRNLNLSHV
-290 QIRCTSGGTPSRLRP
+290 RCTARTPNYLRP
-305 CTIGVTAQHGLG
+305 CTIGVTAQYGLE
-317 KLKDLPK
+317 KLKNLSEDA
-324 DGRKKFLQNTPQF
+324 RKAFLNSTPQF

-344 CLIRDTELVAFATIE
+344 CLVRDTDIVAFATIE
-359 RDIDELVSDPPVV
+359 REIDELLFKMPVV
-372 MLRISG
+372 MLRITG

-390 LYHDVEFLL
+390 LYNDVEFLL

-405 AYEPVLKCLQ
+405 AYEPILKGLQ

-423 EELFLYEKDQPV
+423 EELFLYEKGQPV
-435 QESSLAPWD
+435 QDSSLVPRNL
-444 VVSKLKK
+444 VNML
-451 EYGCNIQRI
+451 EEERGCNIQRT
-460 LKTSTPVT
+460 LKTSMSVT

-500 ALLAKALHGNTK
+500 ALLAKALHDNSK

-524 LDQFLEEL
+524 LDQFLEDL
-532 LDIGIDASAMVRLGS
+532 LDVGINPSTIVRLGS
-547 KSTGR
+547 KSSQR
-552 TEQLGLYKQ
+552 TEPLGLFKQ

-567 DANTWNTI
+567 DQTTWNTI
-575 NSLEADGD
+575 HSLEAVANEQKD
-583 NQKTALNDS
+583 NLNDS
-592 FEAYKN
+592 FQAYKN
-598 LAANAAS
+598 LTANATS

-617 FEALTVPQD
+617 FAALTVPEPEEPNSMAVVD
-626 ENDMTMVIQGGKA
+626 NGGKA
-639 ARKEYLYGR
+639 IRKDYLYHR
-648 WINNQNAGVYT
+648 WIRNQDAGVCS
-659 DLLPRN
+659 DLLPAHCH
-665 SRDIWELDIKI
+665 DIWALDQKI
-676 REEKDR
+676 REEKNS
-682 SWKRALL
+682 SWKKALL
-689 SEQAESLGVRIA
+689 SEQAESLGVSIA
-701 LFDKC
+701 LFNKS
-706 QSRLS
+706 QSQLS

-810 IHAGF
+810 IHVGF
-815 PHTTLNKQHRMCP
+815 PHTTLVKQHRMCP

-848 KNRPRPRGLCDRV
+848 KNRPQPRGLCDRV
-861 IFFHHQNAEDMFN
+861 IFFHHQNPEDIFVQ
-874 EVSDRRDENSKG
+874 VSDRDDENSKG
-886 SKKNVFEAEIVLK
+886 SKRNVFEAEIVLK

-927 RDTLSKQNDPVLN
+927 RQTLSKQNDPVLN
-940 DLDSHDLV
+940 DLDSHNLV
-948 KAGLLSHAGASHNK
+948 KAGLLSQAGASHSK

-967 STVDN
+967 STIDN

-988 NESGDI
+988 NQVGDI

-1010 RNVLILVGNSKTFV
+1010 RNVLIMVGNSETFV
-1024 SSRKGRKYWKPF
+1024 SSRKGQKHWKPL
-1036 IDQLKEDGH
+1036 IDQLKSEGH

-1061 AILRTVE
+1061 SILRTAE
-1068 DFNRECPDG
+1068 DFDRECPDG
-1077 GCSAPCGVKLSCGL
+1077 GCSAPCGVKLSCGV
-1091 HDCPSKCHQL
+1091 HECPSKCHQL
-1101 TDHSKMKCTKIVA
+1101 LDHSKMKCTKIVK
-1114 WKCPRGHCLSVSCSQ
+1114 WKCSRGHSLSLSCSQ
-1129 AKRSCRFCILED
+1129 AKGSCRFCIQED
-1141 QVKERKRK
+1141 QVKERKRQ
-1149 RDLELEAERQR
+1149 RDIRLEIERQR
-1160 KQNEYAQQLLEAQE
+1160 KQNEYARKLAEAQE
-1174 EAAHL
+1174 EASHL
-1179 RRVQRD
+1179 KRVRR
-1185 VYDEAERARVL
+1185 DEFDDMERAKVL
-1196 EQTRQEI
+1196 EQYRQEI
-1203 EDLRNP
+1203 EDLKNP
-1209 PKLAPLQSPAP
+1209 PRPVSPQRKLS
-1220 LAPSQSPYQSLSQSP
+1220 
-1235 CLIQNLTSGAATSTI
+1235 SGAIPSTPAT
-1250 SNITATGTDSSKTTT
+1250 ITEASSESSATGTQS
-1265 PTRSVEPTS
+1265 RSVQPPS
-1274 RQTMPP
+1274 RQVMPSQ
-1280 PKRSAAKTNWDH
+1280 KMSAAQADWKY
-1292 QKEFF
+1292 QKKFL

-1312 LESVKEK
+1312 LESVKTK
-1319 FLSSKAQVDVAV
+1319 FLSIKAKVDVAI
-1331 RQNVDLSSYRYGS
+1331 RQNIDMSHDRFGS

-1351 TGKTTVARLY
+1351 SGKTTVARLY

-1375 FIETTGSRLASDGVK
+1375 FIETTGSRLANDGVSG
-1390 DCQKIIENL
+1390 CQKIIENL

-1414 LVGDGYGGKQV
+1414 LVGSSFGGPQV
-1425 LDFLLAEVENLTGKI
+1425 LDFLLAEIENLTGKV

-1447 QRQMEKFFAH
+1447 QRPMEKFFAY
-1457 NPGLPSRF
+1457 NSGLPSRF
-1465 PHELRFEDFD
+1465 PNELKFDDFD
-1475 DTELMQILVGCI
+1475 DAELMQILVGCI
-1487 EKTYK
+1487 EKKYK

-1507 IVARRIGRGRGR
+1507 IVARRVGSGRGR

-1531 MAKISKRQAA
+1531 MAKISERQAVRLSWETRQAA
-1541 RLNQERQQG
+1541 SKVDNL
-1550 SGGKI
+1550 
-1555 DDFFLS
+1555 FLS

-1568 NPSQALQSSAAWKKL
+1568 DPSQALKSSNAWQKL

-1590 AVKKTVQAIL
+1590 SVKKTVEAIL

-1619 GLNKV
+1619 SLNKV

-1660 SDFVGAVIGE
+1660 SDFVGSVIGE

-1688 IDEAYGLFAGGT
+1688 IDEAYGLFSGGT
-1700 SDGTGSKSDMFRA
+1700 SDGTGSNSDSYRA

-1722 VQSTPGEDR
+1722 VQSTPGDDR
-1731 CVLLLGYTDRM
+1731 CVLLLGYKDPM

-1751 GLSRRFPMD
+1751 GLTRRFPID

-1768 TSGELDSILDLK
+1768 TSSELDAILDLK
-1780 LKEQGFGITDRS
+1780 LKEQGFGITDRG
-1792 RRVILEMLERSRN
+1792 RCVVLEMLERARN
-1805 RANFGNAGEI
+1805 RPHFGNAGMI
-1815 DNLLNTAKMRY
+1815 DNLLNAAKMQY

-1831 SATRP
+1831 SIKHP
-1836 SSVPDSVLD
+1836 GSIPDSVLD
-1845 APDFDED
+1845 ASDFDED
-1852 FDRADREESVAKM
+1852 FDRADKKESVAKM
-1865 FEGVIGCDGIVAKLE
+1865 FEGVIGCESIVAKLE

-1885 VQSLRRLDLDPRS
+1885 VQSLRRLDLDPRT

-1926 DLSLLASNEVIE
+1926 DMGLLASNEVVE

-1947 YIGHTGPKTQQVLER
+1947 YIGQTGPKTQQVLER

-1969 IDEAYRLAEGQFA
+1969 IDEAYRLAEGHFA

-2003 IILAGYDKDI
+2003 IILAGYDGDI
-2013 NQLMSVNP
+2013 NRLMSINL

-2027 PESIQFD
+2027 PESLQFD
-2034 PLSSTDCIK
+2034 PLSSADCIN
-2043 LMYELLLKEKKELS
+2043 LVYELLLKEKRDLLN
-2057 SKSQAQFDLVCL
+2057 KSQAQFDLVCL
-2069 ESPDFEF
+2069 EGPDFDF
-2076 QNGISERFDKLSE
+2076 MKGMSQRFDRLAK
-2089 SAGWANARDVGTVT
+2089 SAGWANARDVGTLT
-2103 KTIFGKTLQS
+2103 KTIFRETLLS
-2113 ASGKRLVLSQDTVLD
+2113 SSGKKLVLSEDTVLE

-2139 RDVYPQKPPSP
+2139 REVYPQNGLSTA
-2150 IMKARAQ
+2150 IQAAEQ
-2157 TDLAIRT
+2157 TDLAVRT
-2164 KPSSNSATKVDT
+2164 QPLSKPVTKLDNQSSVIENE
-2176 QAPVNGDIASP
+2176 ASKEP
-2187 TEPDT
+2187 DMTEPKTENST
-2192 AEPETDKPATTK
+2192 ATAK
-2204 RDDGVTDEVWAQL
+2204 RDADVTDEVWHQL
-2217 EKKKALAEAKEKEY
+2217 EKDKALAEAKEKEY
-2231 LSLKAEEEEKERKV
+2231 LRLKEEYEKQKQEILKLKAE
-2245 LELRAAEEKAARE
+2245 EEKAARE

-2264 RADEEAE
+2264 KADEDAK
-2271 RRLEQARIQHELE
+2271 RLLEQARLKLEME

-2292 EAIRKQRE
+2292 EKLRKQQE

-2307 KEQAV
+2307 KEQAN
-2312 QAKLRT
+2312 QMKLRS
-2318 MGVCVAGFQWIKQSG
+2318 MGFCVAGFKWLKQSG

-2345 DAQLGIS
+2345 DSQLGSS

>member
-1 MSPNI
+1 MSTNV

-14 FGAVVHGK
+14 FGTVVNGK
-22 QSVQDPSN
+22 QKVQHLND
-30 FKRFIEAILDQSDRS
+30 FKRFIEAILDQIDPSI
-45 NVVQRI
+45 VVQRT

-57 LNALRNGLR
+57 LDALRNGLR

-78 ANLIQY
+78 AKLIQY
-84 LNNRDVKLLC
+84 LNHREVKLLC

-107 EPRTLWGAFLEAFRT
+107 EPRTLWGALLEAFRT
-122 RRLEEHAIQA
+122 RKLEDHAIQA
-132 LCWLMTELLSLPTSY
+132 LCWLMIELLSVPPSS
-147 GVDVRADA
+147 GVDIRADA
-155 QTVLNDGSLLS
+155 QAVLDDGSLFS
-166 SPLAEMRNWSHK
+166 SPSVDIRNFGHK
-178 IKYCLEMKSSAAT
+178 IRYCLEMKSPAT
-191 VQDSEITAGGRHD
+191 APQNSEITAGGRHD

-236 ALLPNDQRI
+236 AQLSSGQRI

-267 FQVTNGKKKGR
+267 FQIAKGTKRGR
-278 RSALHLKNLFLA
+278 RSAFHLKDISLA
-290 QIRCTSGGTPSRLRP
+290 HVRCTSGTSNHLRP
-305 CTIGVTAQHGLG
+305 CTIGVTAKYGLER
-317 KLKDLPK
+317 LKNLSADA
-324 DGRKKFLQNTPQF
+324 RKAFLKSTPQF

-344 CLIRDTELVAFATIE
+344 CLIRGTEIVAFATIE
-359 RDIDELVSDPPVV
+359 RDIDELVSNPPVV
-372 MLRISG
+372 MLRITG

-405 AYEPVLKCLQ
+405 AYEPILKCLQ

-423 EELFLYEKDQPV
+423 EELFLYERDQPV
-435 QESSLAPWD
+435 KDSSLAPWN
-444 VVSKLKK
+444 VVNKLKG
-451 EYGCNIQRI
+451 EYGHNIQST
-460 LKTSTPVT
+460 LQTSMPVT
-468 LDSSQLD
+468 LDASQLD

-500 ALLAKALHGNTK
+500 ALLAKALHDNTQ

-524 LDQFLEEL
+524 LDQFLEDL
-532 LDIGIDASAMVRLGS
+532 LDIGIDPSAIVRLGS
-547 KSTGR
+547 KSTTR
-552 TEQLGLYKQ
+552 TEPLGLFKQ

-567 DANTWNTI
+567 DPTTWNTI
-575 NSLEADGD
+575 HALEADG
-583 NQKTALNDS
+583 NEQKDTLNSS
-592 FEAYKN
+592 FQNYKN

-617 FEALTVPQD
+617 FAALTVPED
-626 ENDMTMVIQGGKA
+626 KNGMTMVTKRGKTIK
-639 ARKEYLYGR
+639 RDYLYER
-648 WINNQNAGVYT
+648 WVRNESPGVCS
-659 DLLPRN
+659 DLLPAHC
-665 SRDIWELDIKI
+665 RDIWALDQKI
-676 REEKDR
+676 REEKAI
-682 SWKRALL
+682 SWKRALI
-689 SEQAESLGVRIA
+689 SEQAESLSINIT

-706 QSRLS
+706 QSQLS

-740 DIRHASPGI
+740 NIRHASPGI

-764 TAMTPETKHL
+764 TAMTPDTKHL

-810 IHAGF
+810 IHAGY
-815 PHTTLNKQHRMCP
+815 PHTTLMKQHRMCP

-841 LEDDKKT
+841 LEDDRKT
-848 KNRPRPRGLCDRV
+848 KNRPQPRGLCDRV
-861 IFFHHQNAEDMFN
+861 IFFHHQNPEDIFV
-874 EVSDRRDENSKG
+874 EVSDLRDENSKG
-886 SKKNVFEAEIVLK
+886 SKRNAFEAEIVLK

-927 RDTLSKQNDPVLN
+927 RQTLSKQNDPVLN
-940 DLDSHDLV
+940 DLDSYDLV
-948 KAGLLSHAGASHNK
+948 KAGLLSQAGASHSK

-988 NESGDI
+988 NKTGDI

-1010 RNVLILVGNSKTFV
+1010 RNVLILVGNSETFV
-1024 SSRKGRKYWKPF
+1024 SSRKGQRHWKPF
-1036 IDQLKEDGH
+1036 IDQLKSEGH

-1077 GCSAPCGVKLSCGL
+1077 GCSAPCGVKLSCGV
-1091 HDCPSKCHQL
+1091 HECPSKCHQIA
-1101 TDHSKMKCTKIVA
+1101 DHSKMKCTKIVE
-1114 WKCPRGHCLSVSCSQ
+1114 WKCPRGHCLSLSCSQ
-1129 AKRSCRFCILED
+1129 TKRSCRFCILED

-1149 RDLELEAERQR
+1149 RDLELETERQR
-1160 KQNEYAQQLLEAQE
+1160 KQNEYARQLAEAQE

-1179 RRVQRD
+1179 KRERRD
-1185 VYDEAERARVL
+1185 KFDDAERARVL
-1196 EQTRQEI
+1196 EQYRQEI
-1203 EDLRNP
+1203 EDLKNP
-1209 PKLAPLQSPAP
+1209 PRPAAPRRRLSSGTIAST
-1220 LAPSQSPYQSLSQSP
+1220 PSTTTKAS
-1235 CLIQNLTSGAATSTI
+1235 
-1250 SNITATGTDSSKTTT
+1250 TDSSGTITQS
-1265 PTRSVEPTS
+1265 PSVESTS
-1274 RQTMPP
+1274 RQVMPAQ
-1280 PKRSAAKTNWDH
+1280 KISAAKRDWEY
-1292 QKEFF
+1292 QKQFF

-1312 LESVKEK
+1312 LTSVKTK
-1319 FLSSKAQVDVAV
+1319 FLSTKAKVDVAI
-1331 RQNVDLSSYRYGS
+1331 RQNIDLSRDRFGS

-1375 FIETTGSRLASDGVK
+1375 FIETTGSRLANDGISG
-1390 DCQKIIENL
+1390 CQKIIETL

-1414 LVGDGYGGKQV
+1414 LVGSSLGGTQV
-1425 LDFLLAEVENLTGKI
+1425 LDFLLAEVEKLTGKV

-1447 QRQMEKFFAH
+1447 QRPMENFFAH
-1457 NPGLPSRF
+1457 NQGLPSRF
-1465 PHELRFEDFD
+1465 PHELKFEDFD

-1487 EKTYK
+1487 EKTYR

-1507 IVARRIGRGRGR
+1507 IVARRIGRERGR

-1531 MAKISKRQAA
+1531 MSKISERQAA
-1541 RLNQERQQG
+1541 RLSLERRQG
-1550 SGGKI
+1550 GSNVN
-1555 DDFFLS
+1555 DFFLS

-1568 NPSQALQSSAAWKKL
+1568 DPSQALKTSNAWQKL

-1590 AVKKTVQAIL
+1590 SVKKTVEAIL

-1606 YQRELDEKPLVEY
+1606 YHRELDEKPLVEY
-1619 GLNKV
+1619 SLNKV

-1660 SDFVGAVIGE
+1660 SDFVGSVIGE

-1700 SDGTGSKSDMFRA
+1700 SDGAGPRSDQYRT

-1722 VQSTPGEDR
+1722 VQSTPGDDR
-1731 CVLLLGYTDRM
+1731 CVLLLGYKDLM

-1751 GLSRRFPMD
+1751 GLSRRFPID

-1768 TSGELDSILDLK
+1768 TSSELDAILNLK
-1780 LKEQGFGITDRS
+1780 LKEQGFGITDRG
-1792 RRVILEMLERSRN
+1792 RCVVLEMLERSRN
-1805 RANFGNAGEI
+1805 RPHFGNAGEI

-1831 SATRP
+1831 SIKRP
-1836 SSVPDSVLD
+1836 GSVPDSILD

-1852 FDRADREESVAKM
+1852 FDRADKNESVAKM
-1865 FEGVIGCDGIVAKLE
+1865 FEGVIGCEDIVAKLE
-1880 GYRQM
+1880 GYRKL
-1885 VQSLRRLDLDPRS
+1885 VQSLRRLDLDPRT

-1926 DLSLLASNEVIE
+1926 DMGLLASSEVVE

-1947 YIGHTGPKTQQVLER
+1947 YIGQTGPKTQQVLER
-1962 GLGKVLF
+1962 CLGKVLF
-1969 IDEAYRLAEGQFA
+1969 IDEAYRLAEGHFA
-1982 KEAMDEIVDA
+1982 KEAMDEIVDG
-1992 ITKPKFAQKLI
+1992 ITKPRFAQKLI
-2003 IILAGYDKDI
+2003 IILAGYDADI
-2013 NQLMSVNP
+2013 NRLMSVNS

-2027 PESIQFD
+2027 PESLQFD
-2034 PLSSTDCIK
+2034 PLSSADCVK
-2043 LMYELLLKEKKELS
+2043 LMCELLLKEKRDLL

-2076 QNGISERFDKLSE
+2076 MKGMSERLDRLSE
-2089 SAGWANARDVGTVT
+2089 TSGWANARDVGTLT

-2113 ASGKRLVLSQDTVLD
+2113 SSGKRLTLSKDSVLE
-2128 ALDSMI
+2128 ALDSML

-2139 RDVYPQKPPSP
+2139 REVYSQNPASTTIKP
-2150 IMKARAQ
+2150 RER
-2157 TDLAIRT
+2157 TDMAIRT
-2164 KPSSNSATKVDT
+2164 QPLSKPVTKLDNQGSVSENVVSSKETAT
-2176 QAPVNGDIASP
+2176 
-2187 TEPDT
+2187 TEP
-2192 AEPETDKPATTK
+2192 EPANSTSTTE
-2204 RDDGVTDEVWAQL
+2204 RDAGVTDEVWYQL
-2217 EKKKALAEAKEKEY
+2217 EKDKALAEAKEKEY
-2231 LSLKAEEEEKERKV
+2231 LRLKEEEEEQKKEILKLKAE
-2245 LELRAAEEKAARE
+2245 EEKAARE
-2258 LEEAKR
+2258 LEEAKKK
-2264 RADEEAE
+2264 ADEDAK
-2271 RRLEQARIQHELE
+2271 RRHEQARLQHELE
-2284 RRRQEEIL
+2284 RRRQE
-2292 EAIRKQRE
+2292 AIFETLRKQQK

-2307 KEQAV
+2307 KEQAN
-2312 QAKLRT
+2312 QTKLRS
-2318 MGVCVAGFQWIKQSG
+2318 MGLCVAGFQWIKQSG
-2333 GYRCAGGSHWVS
+2333 GYRCAGGFHWVS
-2345 DAQLGIS
+2345 DAELGNS